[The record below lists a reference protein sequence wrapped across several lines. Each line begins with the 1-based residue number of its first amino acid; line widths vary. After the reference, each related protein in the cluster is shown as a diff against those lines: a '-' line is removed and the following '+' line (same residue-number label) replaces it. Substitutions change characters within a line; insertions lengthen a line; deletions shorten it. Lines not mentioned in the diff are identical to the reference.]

1 MLKGALA
8 AAATPL
14 RDGGA
19 KLDEDAFPPLV
30 EFFADNG
37 LDGVFA
43 LGTTGEGLLLTLEE
57 RRRAADLFVEACA
70 GRLTVV
76 VHCGAQ
82 TTADSV
88 ALAEHAAGA
97 GVDAIAAVAPPYYPF
112 DEHELTRHFAAVA
125 AACAPTPFFLYEIA
139 ARSGYAIPL
148 TVVERL
154 RDEVPNLAGLKVSDT
169 PFDRVE
175 PYLVEGLDVFVGSEP
190 LAAKALARGAAGVVS
205 GLATAFP
212 EVVASLVAEPTDE
225 GAERVALLR
234 DSLQRFPF
242 IAALKAVL
250 GKRGIPVR
258 ADVRAPLRTLTEA
271 ELGELGDPV
280 AKWLVSS

>member
-1 MLKGALA
+1 VLRGALA

-14 RDGGA
+14 RAGGTT
-19 KLDEDAFPPLV
+19 LDEPAFPALV
-30 EFFADNG
+30 DFFVENG
-37 LDGVFA
+37 LDGIFA
-43 LGTTGEGLLLTLEE
+43 LGTTGEGLLLTVEE
-57 RRRAADLFVEACA
+57 RRRAAELFLDAGA
-70 GRLTVV
+70 GRLALV

-88 ALAEHAAGA
+88 ALAEHAAGV
-97 GVDAIAAVAPPYYPF
+97 GVDAVAAVAPPYYPF
-112 DEHELTRHFAAVA
+112 DEQELTRHFAAVA
-125 AACAPTPFFLYEIA
+125 DACAPTPFFLYEIA

-154 RDEVPNLAGLKVSDT
+154 REEVPNLAGLKVSDT

-225 GAERVALLR
+225 AAERIAVLR

-242 IAALKAVL
+242 IAALKVVL
-250 GKRGIPVR
+250 AKRGVPVR
-258 ADVRAPLRTLTEA
+258 EDVRAPLRTLTEQ
-271 ELGELGDPV
+271 ELAELGDPV
-280 AKWLVSS
+280 AQWLVSS

>member
-1 MLKGALA
+1 VLKGALA

-112 DEHELTRHFAAVA
+112 DEQELTRHFAAVA

-154 RDEVPNLAGLKVSDT
+154 RDEVPHLAGLKVSDT

>member
-1 MLKGALA
+1 VLKGALA

-19 KLDEDAFPPLV
+19 ALDERAFPPLV
-30 EFFADNG
+30 DFFAENG
-37 LDGVFA
+37 LDGIFA
-43 LGTTGEGLLLTLEE
+43 LGTTGEGLLLTVEE
-57 RRRAADLFVEACA
+57 RRRAAELFLEAAA
-70 GRLTVV
+70 GRLALVL
-76 VHCGAQ
+76 HCGAQ

-88 ALAEHAAGA
+88 TLAEHAAGA
-97 GVDAIAAVAPPYYPF
+97 EVDAVAAVAPPYYPF
-112 DEHELTRHFAAVA
+112 DEQELTRHFAAVA

-154 RDEVPNLAGLKVSDT
+154 RDEVPNLVGLKVSDT

-225 GAERVALLR
+225 AAERIALLR

-242 IAALKAVL
+242 IAALKVVL
-250 GKRGIPVR
+250 GKRGVPVR
-258 ADVRAPLRTLTEA
+258 EDVRAPLRTLTDA
-271 ELGELGDPV
+271 ELAELGDPA

>member
-1 MLKGALA
+1 VLKGALA

-19 KLDEDAFPPLV
+19 KLDEAAFPPLV

-57 RRRAADLFVEACA
+57 RRRAAELFIEACA

-112 DEHELTRHFAAVA
+112 DEEELTRHFAAVA

-154 RDEVPNLAGLKVSDT
+154 RDAFPNLAGLKVSDT

-175 PYLVEGLDVFVGSEP
+175 PYLLEGLDVFVGSEP

-212 EVVASLVAEPTDE
+212 EIVASLVNEPTDE
-225 GAERVALLR
+225 AAARIALLR

-250 GKRGIPVR
+250 GKRGVAVR

-271 ELGELGDPV
+271 ELDELGDPV

>member
-1 MLKGALA
+1 VLRGALA

-14 RDGGA
+14 RDGGTN
-19 KLDEDAFPPLV
+19 LDEEAFPALV
-30 EFFADNG
+30 DFFAENG
-37 LDGVFA
+37 LHGIFA
-43 LGTTGEGLLLTLEE
+43 LGTTGEGLLLTVAE
-57 RRRAADLFVEACA
+57 RRRAAELFLEAGA
-70 GRLTVV
+70 GRLALV

-97 GVDAIAAVAPPYYPF
+97 GVDAVAAVAPPYYPF
-112 DEHELTRHFAAVA
+112 DEQELTSHFVVVA

-154 RDEVPNLAGLKVSDT
+154 REAAPNLAGLKVSDT

-212 EVVASLVAEPTDE
+212 EVVAALVADPTDE
-225 GAERVALLR
+225 AAERIALLR

-242 IAALKAVL
+242 IAALKVVL
-250 GKRGIPVR
+250 GKRGVPVR
-258 ADVRAPLRTLTEA
+258 EDVRAPLRTLSDG
-271 ELGELGDPV
+271 ELAELGDPV

>member
-1 MLKGALA
+1 VLRGALA

-14 RDGGA
+14 RDGG
-19 KLDEDAFPPLV
+19 KTLDEPAFPALV
-30 EFFADNG
+30 DFFVENG
-37 LDGVFA
+37 LDGIFA
-43 LGTTGEGLLLTLEE
+43 LGTTGEGLLLTVEE
-57 RRRAADLFVEACA
+57 RRRAAELFLDAGA
-70 GRLTVV
+70 GRLALV

-88 ALAEHAAGA
+88 ALAEHAAGV
-97 GVDAIAAVAPPYYPF
+97 GVDAVAAVAPPYYPF
-112 DEHELTRHFAAVA
+112 DEQELTRHFAAVA
-125 AACAPTPFFLYEIA
+125 DACAPTPFFLYEIA

-154 RDEVPNLAGLKVSDT
+154 REEVPNLAGLKVSDT

-225 GAERVALLR
+225 AAERIAVLR

-242 IAALKAVL
+242 IAALKVVL
-250 GKRGIPVR
+250 AKRGVPVR
-258 ADVRAPLRTLTEA
+258 EDVRTPLRTLTEQ
-271 ELGELGDPV
+271 ELAELGDPV
-280 AKWLVSS
+280 AQWLVSS

>member
-1 MLKGALA
+1 VLKGALA

-57 RRRAADLFVEACA
+57 RRRAAELFIEACA

-112 DEHELTRHFAAVA
+112 DEEELTRHFAAVA
-125 AACAPTPFFLYEIA
+125 AASAPTPFFLYEIA

-212 EVVASLVAEPTDE
+212 EIVASLVAEPTDE
-225 GAERVALLR
+225 AAARIALLR

-250 GKRGIPVR
+250 GKRGVPVR